1 MGFLNYDFFQ
11 MTKNLHSRYSCT
23 TAKGMIIMNIPSLR
37 HTILFGRNELT
48 CNTKDDCVM
57 HHAVVLP
64 NSLNVM
70 SSVSLPLLRQKYRA
84 NSENLCQNG
93 RMVPSVQTRDSC
105 SPCHRVQLPVSNK
118 PQISL
123 EKRKRTRK
131 YYTFLENSPSL

>member
-64 NSLNVM
+64 NSLTVICFLALAQAKIQGKFRESLLEWKNGPI
-70 SSVSLPLLRQKYRA
+70 SSDQGFLQPLPQSAASCLQQAIDFLRKGEEDKKILHVS
-84 NSENLCQNG
+84 
-93 RMVPSVQTRDSC
+93 
-105 SPCHRVQLPVSNK
+105 
-118 PQISL
+118 
-123 EKRKRTRK
+123 
-131 YYTFLENSPSL
+131 